1 MSVIERTN
9 GPKRPKKD
17 LGFLKNTFKKWM
29 DQPNKQQEP
38 RKRFPGGFL
47 LFLLAAILIILTVQ
61 NLSSDKGG
69 KVSFSHQVEHLVN
82 LDFIQKDESRKTAQ
96 NDNLVTFTGKFKER
110 LTDDS
115 KARYRY
121 LELLNQNHSLT
132 EGKEELASNLSSL
145 QENVKQSAER
155 FLLLSGIPIPK
166 GGYNVVSPFYDTQE
180 RQNAVV
186 VYSLPQKQEMS
197 LTDLQAEYRRLV
209 ENPTTGAVQ
218 NFGEHVEKL
227 IQSYKSPTLGIG
239 NEGMKQELRAAES
252 KVNETL
258 HGSLSTSE
266 ALAGYQS
273 GLVTLNQITNELN
286 QEQNHARL
294 QGLRS
299 VRNYLVDMNQYR
311 ETFVALDE
319 NEAQLNKARQS
330 VASVTWFFNNREL
343 STKALERQSPE
354 EFSLWFAHAK
364 KEWEAFGTNKGMIF
378 KAPDQPRNQVLEKT
392 FKSQEPSPNYLSYIF
407 LTIFPVVIVI
417 LLLYFIFSRQM
428 KGMGSGGAMNFG
440 KSPAK
445 MLNKSLHKVTFKDVA
460 GVEEAKEELHEVVD
474 FLKDPSKFTALG
486 ARIPKGVLLIGPP
499 GTGKTLIAKAVAGEA
514 DRPFFSISGS
524 DFVEM
529 FVGVG
534 ASRIRDLFGQAKKNA
549 PCIVFIDE
557 IDAVGR
563 HRGAGIGGGHDE
575 REQTLNQLLVEMDGF
590 DTNEGVILMAATN
603 RPDVLDK
610 ALLRPGR
617 FDRNVIL
624 DLPDIKGR
632 FEILKVHARKIKLD
646 DSVDLMDI
654 ARATPGSSGADL
666 MNVLNEAAL
675 LAARKGRSAVTGQ
688 DTIEACD
695 KVRYGKERKSL
706 ELDQKEKLH
715 TAYHESGH
723 AIVGLTVEHGD
734 PVEKVTI
741 IPRGFS
747 LGATHFVP
755 EKNKL
760 SYWRKEL
767 IDRLAVLM
775 GGRVAEDKFVGD
787 ISSGAQMDISQATK
801 LARSMVCQ
809 WGMTDS
815 LGPVA
820 YDERSEEGQ
829 YMIPGQNSK
838 SYSDETAKQID
849 AEVRNLLD
857 QANEYAVKIIEEK
870 KDEMQLMTDMLIE
883 FEVLDKE
890 DVHAIMDGTWD
901 AEKKRDKLKA
911 MSDANRKVPPPPPKR
926 EEPAKGGDD
935 TDPTPQ
941 QV

>member
-1 MSVIERTN
+1 
-9 GPKRPKKD
+9 
-17 LGFLKNTFKKWM
+17 M
-29 DQPNKQQEP
+29 DNPNKGPEQK
-38 RKRFPGGFL
+38 KRFPGGFI

-61 NLSSDKGG
+61 NLSSEKGG

-82 LDFIQKDESRKTAQ
+82 LDLVQKDESRKTAQ

-110 LTDDS
+110 LSDDS

-121 LELLNQNHSLT
+121 LELLDQNHELKEGRSDLAHNLT
-132 EGKEELASNLSSL
+132 AL
-145 QENVKQSAER
+145 QDNVRQAGER
-155 FLLLSGIPIPK
+155 FLTLSGLPIPK
-166 GGYNVVSPFYDTQE
+166 GGYTIVSPAFDTHERENSVVLESTESQE
-180 RQNAVV
+180 LNA
-186 VYSLPQKQEMS
+186 LALKQVS
-197 LTDLQAEYRRLV
+197 TQVAANPSSDAVKRFGINVLQLV
-209 ENPTTGAVQ
+209 QG
-218 NFGEHVEKL
+218 FR
-227 IQSYKSPTLGIG
+227 SPTLGIG
-239 NEGMKQELRAAES
+239 NETMKQTLKTNEQNVSTTLANS
-252 KVNETL
+252 KLTPQ
-258 HGSLSTSE
+258 E
-266 ALAGYQS
+266 ALAQYQTALIAVE
-273 GLVTLNQITNELN
+273 GIVAELN
-286 QEQNHARL
+286 KETNNVRL
-294 QGLRS
+294 EGLRS
-299 VRNYLVDMNQYR
+299 VRNYLVDLEQYNQ
-311 ETFVALDE
+311 VIGSLDE
-319 NEAQLNKARQS
+319 NEAELSKARQN
-330 VASVTWFFNNREL
+330 VADVTWFFNNKEL
-343 STKALERQSPE
+343 STKALERQNPE

-364 KEWEAFGTNKGMIF
+364 NEWEAYAGNKGATF
-378 KAPDQPRNQVLEKT
+378 KAPDQPRNLVLEKT
-392 FKSQEPSPNYLSYIF
+392 FKSQEPSPNYFSYI
-407 LTIFPVVIVI
+407 LMTILPVVVII
-417 LLLYFIFSRQM
+417 LLLYFVFSRQM
-428 KGMGSGGAMNFG
+428 KGMGSNAMNFG
-440 KSPAK
+440 KSPAR
-445 MLNKSLHKVTFKDVA
+445 MLNKSLHKVTFKEVA
-460 GVEEAKEELHEVVD
+460 GVEEAKEELHEIVD

-534 ASRIRDLFGQAKKNA
+534 ASRIRDLFDQAKKNA

-617 FDRNVIL
+617 FDRQVML

-632 FEILKVHARKIKLD
+632 LEILKVHARKIKLD
-646 DSVDLMDI
+646 DTVELMDI
-654 ARATPGSSGADL
+654 ARATPGTSGADL
-666 MNVLNEAAL
+666 MNILNEAAL
-675 LAARKGRSAVTGQ
+675 LAARKGRSAVTRD
-688 DTIEACD
+688 DTLEACD

-706 ELDQKEKLH
+706 ELDKKEKLH

-723 AIVGLTVEHGD
+723 AIVGLSVEHAD

-767 IDRLAVLM
+767 VDRLAVLM
-775 GGRVAEDKFVGD
+775 GGRIAEDIFVGD
-787 ISSGAQMDISQATK
+787 FSSGAQMDISQATK

-809 WGMTDS
+809 WGMNDA

-820 YDERSEEGQ
+820 YDANGEEGT
-829 YMIPGQNSK
+829 YMAPGSSSK

-849 AEVRNLLD
+849 DEVRKLLD
-857 QANEYAVKIIEEK
+857 QANDRARQVILDS
-870 KDEMQLMTDMLIE
+870 KDKVQLMTDMLME
-883 FEVLDKE
+883 FETLDKE
-890 DVHAIMDGTWD
+890 DVHAIMDGKWD
-901 AEKKRDKLKA
+901 ADKKRQKLKE
-911 MSDANRKVPPPPPKR
+911 MSEAHRKEPPPPPPRKS
-926 EEPAKGGDD
+926 EKTSGGDIN
-935 TDPTPQ
+935 PTPQ
-941 QV
+941 QI

>member
-1 MSVIERTN
+1 
-9 GPKRPKKD
+9 
-17 LGFLKNTFKKWM
+17 M
-29 DQPNKQQEP
+29 DQPEKPQEP

-82 LDFIQKDESRKTAQ
+82 LDLIHKDDSRKIAQ

-110 LTDDS
+110 LSDEAKT
-115 KARYRY
+115 RYRY
-121 LELLNQNHSLT
+121 LELLNDSYLL
-132 EGKEELASNLSSL
+132 KEKYGALSENLSTL
-145 QENVKQSAER
+145 QSDVEKAAER
-155 FLLLSGIPIPK
+155 FLVLSGTSIPK
-166 GGYNVVSPFYDTQE
+166 EGFSVIGPFYNTQK
-180 RQNAVV
+180 RQNSVII
-186 VYSLPQKQEMS
+186 YSLPEKREMS
-197 LTDLQAEYRRLV
+197 LTELQAEYRSVSQASTNESVR
-209 ENPTTGAVQ
+209 E
-218 NFGEHVEKL
+218 FGEHLEKL
-227 IQSYKSPTLGIG
+227 IQSYKSPILGIG
-239 NEGMKQELRAAES
+239 SEAMKQELRVAETNVGQALKS
-252 KVNETL
+252 N
-258 HGSLSTSE
+258 SMPQE
-266 ALAGYQS
+266 ALATYQS
-273 GLVTLNQITNELN
+273 GLITLNQITLELLKPD
-286 QEQNHARL
+286 NHIKL
-294 QGLRS
+294 TDLRS
-299 VRNYLVDMNQYR
+299 VRNYRYELGQYQ
-311 ETFVALDE
+311 EVFVAIDD
-319 NEAQLNKARQS
+319 NKAQLDKARKS
-330 VASVTWFFNNREL
+330 VSGVVWFFNNKEL
-343 STKALERQSPE
+343 STNSLEKQTPE
-354 EFSLWFAHAK
+354 AFSLWFTQGK
-364 KEWEAFGTNKGMIF
+364 KEWEAFAGNMGTLF
-378 KAPDQPRNQVLEKT
+378 KAPDQPRNLVLEKT

-407 LTIFPVVIVI
+407 LTIFPIVIV
-417 LLLYFIFSRQM
+417 LLVLYFIFSRQM

-445 MLNKSLHKVTFKDVA
+445 MLNKSMHKVTFKDVA
-460 GVEEAKEELHEVVD
+460 GVVEAKEELQEVVD

-486 ARIPKGVLLIGPP
+486 ARIPKGVLLVGPP

-646 DSVDLMDI
+646 SDVELMDV

-666 MNVLNEAAL
+666 MNILNEAAL
-675 LAARKGRSAVTGQ
+675 LAARKGRSAVTHQ
-688 DTIEACD
+688 DTLDACD
-695 KVRYGKERKSL
+695 KVRYGKERRSL
-706 ELDQKEKLH
+706 ELDEKEKLH
-715 TAYHESGH
+715 TAFHESGH
-723 AIVGLTVEHGD
+723 AVVGLTVERGD
-734 PVEKVTI
+734 PIEKVTI

-755 EKNKL
+755 EKNKV

-775 GGRVAEDKFVGD
+775 GGRVAENLFVGD

-809 WGMTDS
+809 WGMNNA

-820 YDERSEEGQ
+820 YDERSDDGGYMMSGQ
-829 YMIPGQNSK
+829 SSK
-838 SYSDETAKQID
+838 NYSEETAKQID
-849 AEVRNLLD
+849 SEVRSLLEE
-857 QANEYAVKIIEEK
+857 ANAFANKILDEK
-870 KDEMQLMTDMLIE
+870 KDKVQLMTDMLIE
-883 FEVLDKE
+883 FESLDKE
-890 DVHAIMDGTWD
+890 DVHAIMDGSWD
-901 AEKKRDKLKA
+901 AEKKREKLKA
-911 MSDANRKVPPPPPKR
+911 MVEAHRKVPPPPPSDD
-926 EEPAKGGDD
+926 EEVSKKGEDLGPA
-935 TDPTPQ
+935 PQ
-941 QV
+941 GA